1 MCLTGIYDSLI
12 HLLHWRCLIAENSLF
27 FEAIVAAR
35 SVLLDDETAL
45 EGATTVSLETQT
57 DMAESDVMT
66 YIEDHFPDFLV
77 NLRYLSK
84 EDQELLLGY
93 YVLAKTQTSL
103 AMLHRSTQTLCSA
116 RIRLAMQKMGTFII
130 LGPPT
135 AEVMSAL
142 FTECNIENLL
152 SVPLSKVV
160 EMYALTRSFQR
171 VAEVLNLHRPEVR
184 RVMSL
189 ATKVLSDSSD
199 TRKKAIG
206 AYLFDLIDKASASGQ
221 GFSRRKMAKQG
232 DVYTKTSDLL
242 GEFRIDVASPDFDQ
256 IFVSRANR

>member
-1 MCLTGIYDSLI
+1 M
-12 HLLHWRCLIAENSLF
+12 AENSLF

-45 EGATTVSLETQT
+45 EGTTTVSLETQS
-57 DMAESDVMT
+57 DMAESDVLT
-66 YIEDHFPDFLV
+66 YIEDNFSEFIQ

-103 AMLHRSTQTLCSA
+103 ALLHRSTQTLCSA

-135 AEVMSAL
+135 AEVMSGL
-142 FTECNIENLL
+142 FEDCNVENML
-152 SVPLSKVV
+152 SVPLSQVV
-160 EMYALTRSFQR
+160 ELYAVTRSFQR
-171 VAEVLNLHRPEVR
+171 VAEVLSLHRPEVR

-189 ATKVLSDSSD
+189 ATKVLSESHD

-232 DVYTKTSDLL
+232 NVYVKTPDVL
-242 GEFRIDVASPDFDQ
+242 GDFRIDVTSPEFDQ
-256 IFVSRANR
+256 VFVSRANR